1 MGRLNTFHKNC
12 YACGEKV
19 KNGLKLKFKLLSNGT
34 VYGKCSLAKWYQ
46 GYDRILHGGIIS
58 TILDSSMVNLFY
70 LKEGLSLK
78 TAKLNI
84 CFRNPIPVDVPLT
97 IKAVVDDHAVHFYKA
112 KSQILLGD
120 KILAEAEGYFR
131 K

>member
-1 MGRLNTFHKNC
+1 MEQINKFHKNC
-12 YACGEKV
+12 YACGKEV
-19 KNGLKLKFKLLSNGT
+19 RNGLKLKFKLLTNGT
-34 VYGKCSLAKWYQ
+34 IYGKFIIAKNYQ
-46 GYDRILHGGIIS
+46 GYDNILHGGIIS

-70 LKEGLSLK
+70 LKDGLALK

-84 CFRNPIPVDVPLT
+84 RFRKPIPVKVPIT
-97 IKAVVDDHAVHFYKA
+97 IKAAVDHDPGHFHKA
-112 KSQILLGD
+112 KSQIIYGN